1 MAYCIGIDLG
11 GTAIKAGLTDSNGDI
26 KDFFQIPTG
35 VEANSSDVVVEN
47 IKKCIA
53 QLIDKNRNV
62 KVTAIGIGVPGI
74 SLDNGNI
81 TIFANIRVF
90 DNYPLAAEIQSVF
103 DIPTFVDN
111 DANNAASGEF
121 LFGVAKG
128 KRHFLLVTLGTGIG
142 AGIYVNG
149 AIYKGA
155 NGGAGEVG
163 HMVIVPDGRLCGCGN
178 NGCWETYGSAS
189 SMIRRA
195 SSMLGRGVDSSLEKY
210 YPNDLNAKVIEEE
223 ARGGDPLAVDLFS
236 ETAHY
241 IGVGLANLINC
252 FNPELIVIGGGLSN
266 AGDFLLDKVKFSA
279 KLNSAPPAW
288 SAVEIK
294 TATLG
299 NKAGILGSAALA
311 FIKSETV

>member
-1 MAYCIGIDLG
+1 MSYCIGIDLG
-11 GTAIKAGLTDSNGDI
+11 GTAIKAGLADSKGDI
-26 KDFFQIPTG
+26 IDDFQIPTG
-35 VEANSSDVVVEN
+35 VEANSAETVVEN
-47 IKKCIA
+47 IKQCIR
-53 QLIDKNRNV
+53 QLLDRNKNIRV
-62 KVTAIGIGVPGI
+62 SAIGIGVPGI
-74 SLDNGNI
+74 AHENGNI

-90 DNYPLAAEIQSVF
+90 DDYPLASEIQKTF

-121 LFGVAKG
+121 YFGVAKG

-149 AIYKGA
+149 AVYTGA

-178 NGCWETYGSAS
+178 NGCWETYGSAT
-189 SMIRRA
+189 SMIKRA
-195 SSMLGRGVDSSLEKY
+195 TSMLGRGIESSLSKY
-210 YPNDLNAKVIEEE
+210 YPDKLDAKAI
-223 ARGGDPLAVDLFS
+223 GDAAKEGDMLATEIFD

-266 AGDFLLDKVKFSA
+266 AGDFLLDKVKVSA
-279 KLNSAPPAW
+279 KLNSAPPSW
-288 SAVEIK
+288 GSVEIK
-294 TATLG
+294 TASLG

-311 FIKSETV
+311 FIRSGA